1 MCCVSA
7 FDKVEHW
14 KELQSLV
21 SNNILLSTD
30 VLVFLRDAGHLP
42 NADSILDVF
51 ELQTQVLTRDGQHGS
66 SLPRACLWKQL
77 DGRTNYDII
86 HVIQNVTINIYPK
99 VHPKNCVCVFVCVV
113 CQPLWEFTYGQ
124 FTFWKNQILA
134 TSLKEVKNDLGSIN
148 SASTQSNQT
157 FTTCQLNLD
166 PPAKLLPASPI

>member
-99 VHPKNCVCVFVCVV
+99 VHPKNCVCVCVCSMSATVRV
-113 CQPLWEFTYGQ
+113 YLWSVH
-124 FTFWKNQILA
+124 I
-134 TSLKEVKNDLGSIN
+134 LKESD
-148 SASTQSNQT
+148 
-157 FTTCQLNLD
+157 TCNIIKGD
-166 PPAKLLPASPI
+166 EKWPWIH